1 MPHVRQ
7 DLEPTVASIERL
19 QPLPLVNE
27 YGDPISSFT
36 WPNTTSGHTAFSS
49 TLSGFKVGKYAR
61 GVMSVECVFDSGW
74 DEWKE
79 EVERRKREVSA
90 AERWAA
96 DESGR
101 LGAQQ
106 TTRRRIVLMES

>member
-1 MPHVRQ
+1 
-7 DLEPTVASIERL
+7 
-19 QPLPLVNE
+19 
-27 YGDPISSFT
+27 
-36 WPNTTSGHTAFSS
+36 
-49 TLSGFKVGKYAR
+49 
-61 GVMSVECVFDSGW
+61 MSVECVFDSGW